1 MAIPRVF
8 ISSTCYDLK
17 HIRENLKFFVKT
29 IGYEPVLSDEGD
41 VFYSPYSH
49 THESCLK
56 EVETCQLFILIIGGR
71 YGGNFKDSDKSIT
84 NNEYK
89 EAVKQNIPIF
99 TLVETGVYSDHNVYN
114 KNKKDKPKIYKDI
127 SYPNID
133 DIKIFDFIDEVRKN
147 GKNNAIQP
155 FRNFSD
161 MEIYLKKQWAG
172 MMYDFLIEKNKES
185 ESKLTNKLLDNI
197 NLASRKTE
205 ELVKFLLKQSN
216 QDNTNIDKEIENIDN
231 KVEAEKFVQLVIDKF
246 NLNNKFNLSD
256 FSEIEMKN
264 LMDLDL
270 ININWIQ
277 FLEFLGFYQK
287 EKYLNDKRSLLL
299 YRPDGLLGIG
309 INNEDLKELTK
320 PFDSLKKLNSKDKK
334 EIYQKFIDFANTQ
347 NNIQYKYLSN
357 KILQTK

>member
-17 HIRENLKFFVKT
+17 HIRENLKFFVET
-29 IGYEPVLSDEGD
+29 IGYQPVLSDDGD

-56 EVETCQLFILIIGGR
+56 EVESCQLFILIIGGR

-114 KNKKDKPKIYKDI
+114 KNKKDKPDIYKDI

-197 NLASRKTE
+197 ILASKKTE
-205 ELVKFLLKQSN
+205 ELVKYLLKQSN

-246 NLNNKFNLSD
+246 NLTTLAK
-256 FSEIEMKN
+256 IKMK
-264 LMDLDL
+264 DL
-270 ININWIQ
+270 INFNIENCTWVE
-277 FLEFLGFYQK
+277 FLRFLGFIY
-287 EKYLNDKRSLLL
+287 ERNEPFDEDIVDILWC
-299 YRPDGLLGIG
+299 PDGAHGIG
-309 INNEDLKELTK
+309 IIKNGQEVDNKDFSKT
-320 PFDSLKKLNSKDKK
+320 FDSLKKLNEKDKK
-334 EIYQKFIDFANTQ
+334 NIYQKFVD
-347 NNIQYKYLSN
+347 LSN
-357 KILQTK
+357 K

>member
-114 KNKKDKPKIYKDI
+114 KNKKDKPDIYKDI

-147 GKNNAIQP
+147 GKNNAIHP
-155 FRNFSD
+155 FKNFSD

-172 MMYDFLIEKNKES
+172 MMYDFLLEKNKES

-205 ELVKFLLKQSN
+205 ELVKYLLKQSN
-216 QDNTNIDKEIENIDN
+216 PNDANIDKEIEDIDN
-231 KVEAEKFVQLVIDKF
+231 KVEAEKFVQLVINRF
-246 NLNNKFNLSD
+246 NLTELPKIKM
-256 FSEIEMKN
+256 E
-264 LMDLDL
+264 DL
-270 ININWIQ
+270 INFNIENCRWIE
-277 FLEFLGFYQK
+277 FLEFLGFIYSPSESFDEDEVDILWCPK
-287 EKYLNDKRSLLL
+287 DAN
-299 YRPDGLLGIG
+299 GIG
-309 INNEDLKELTK
+309 IIRNGHKVDNEDFNKT
-320 PFDSLKKLNSKDKK
+320 FDSLKKLNKKDR
-334 EIYQKFIDFANTQ
+334 EDIYQKFIA
-347 NNIQYKYLSN
+347 LS
-357 KILQTK
+357 K

>member
-29 IGYEPVLSDEGD
+29 IGYEPVLSDDGD

-56 EVETCQLFILIIGGR
+56 EVETCQLFILIIGR

-114 KNKKDKPKIYKDI
+114 KNKKDKPDIYKNI

-172 MMYDFLIEKNKES
+172 MMYDFLLEKNKES

-197 NLASRKTE
+197 DLASKKTE
-205 ELVKFLLKQSN
+205 ELVKYLLKLSN
-216 QDNTNIDKEIENIDN
+216 QDNINIDKEIENIDN
-231 KVEAEKFVQLVIDKF
+231 KVEAEKFVQLVIDQF
-246 NLNNKFNLSD
+246 NLTELPKIKM
-256 FSEIEMKN
+256 E
-264 LMDLDL
+264 DL
-270 ININWIQ
+270 INFDIENCSWIE
-277 FLEFLGFYQK
+277 FLKFLGFIYSSSELFDEDEVDILWCPNYAK
-287 EKYLNDKRSLLL
+287 
-299 YRPDGLLGIG
+299 GIG
-309 INNEDLKELTK
+309 IIRNGYKFDYENFNKT
-320 PFDSLKKLNSKDKK
+320 FDSLKKLNEKDRKD
-334 EIYQKFIDFANTQ
+334 IYQKFIA
-347 NNIQYKYLSN
+347 LSN
-357 KILQTK
+357 T

>member
-29 IGYEPVLSDEGD
+29 IGYEPVLSDDGD

-71 YGGNFKDSDKSIT
+71 YGGSFKDSDKSIT

-114 KNKKDKPKIYKDI
+114 KNKKDKPNIYKDI

-161 MEIYLKKQWAG
+161 MEAYLKKQWAG

-231 KVEAEKFVQLVIDKF
+231 KVEAEKFVQLVIDEFELRK
-246 NLNNKFNLSD
+246 LPK
-256 FSEIEMKN
+256 IEMKK

-270 ININWIQ
+270 TKIDWIQ
-277 FLEFLGFYQK
+277 FLELLGFYQDLA
-287 EKYLNDKRSLLL
+287 YD
-299 YRPDGLLGIG
+299 DGDNHTILWAPFAGTGLGIEKNG
-309 INNEDLKELTK
+309 IKVNYEQVNKLSNTFE
-320 PFDSLKKLNSKDKK
+320 SLKRLDKEDRK
-334 EIYQKFIDFANTQ
+334 NIYQKFIN
-347 NNIQYKYLSN
+347 LSN
-357 KILQTK
+357 

>member
-29 IGYEPVLSDEGD
+29 IGYEPVLSDDGD

-56 EVETCQLFILIIGGR
+56 EVESCQLFILIIGGR

-114 KNKKDKPKIYKDI
+114 KNKKDKPDIYKNI

-133 DIKIFDFIDEVRKN
+133 DIKIFDFIDEVRRN

-161 MEIYLKKQWAG
+161 IEMYLKKQWAG

-197 NLASRKTE
+197 DLASKKTE
-205 ELVKFLLKQSN
+205 ELVKYLLKQSN
-216 QDNTNIDKEIENIDN
+216 QDNTNIDKEIENINN

-246 NLNNKFNLSD
+246 NLKKLPNIN
-256 FSEIEMKN
+256 
-264 LMDLDL
+264 MDELVNLDL
-270 ININWIQ
+270 ENINWIE
-277 FLEFLGFYQK
+277 FLKFLGFIYIS
-287 EKYLNDKRSLLL
+287 NDLFDNDVLDIL
-299 YRPDGLLGIG
+299 WCPNDAYGIVIIKNG
-309 INNEDLKELTK
+309 HKVDNEDFNKT
-320 PFDSLKKLNSKDKK
+320 FDSLKKLDKGDRK
-334 EIYQKFIDFANTQ
+334 NIYQKFVD
-347 NNIQYKYLSN
+347 LSN
-357 KILQTK
+357 K

>member
-29 IGYEPVLSDEGD
+29 IGYEPVLSDDGD

-89 EAVKQNIPIF
+89 EALKQNIPIF

-114 KNKKDKPKIYKDI
+114 KNKKDKPDIYKNI

-133 DIKIFDFIDEVRKN
+133 DIKIFDFVDEVRKN

-197 NLASRKTE
+197 DIASKKTE
-205 ELVKFLLKQSN
+205 ELIKLLLKQSN
-216 QDNTNIDKEIENIDN
+216 NDDIKTNKEIEDINN
-231 KVEAEKFVQLVIDKF
+231 KVEAEKFIQLVIDAF
-246 NLNNKFNLSD
+246 DLNTFPK
-256 FSEIEMKN
+256 IEMETLIN
-264 LMDLDL
+264 LDL
-270 ININWIQ
+270 TKINWIQ
-277 FLEFLGFYQK
+277 FLEFLGFYQTEENFDGVEHTVLWAPYKGTGQGIK
-287 EKYLNDKRSLLL
+287 ENGIESSNQRTNKLDK
-299 YRPDGLLGIG
+299 
-309 INNEDLKELTK
+309 T
-320 PFDSLKKLNSKDKK
+320 FDSLKKLNEKDRKD
-334 EIYQKFIDFANTQ
+334 IYQKFIA
-347 NNIQYKYLSN
+347 LSN
-357 KILQTK
+357 T

>member
-17 HIRENLKFFVKT
+17 HIRENLKFFVET
-29 IGYEPVLSDEGD
+29 IGYQPVLSDEGD

-56 EVETCQLFILIIGGR
+56 EVESCQLFILIIGGR
-71 YGGNFKDSDKSIT
+71 YGGSFKDSDKSIT

-114 KNKKDKPKIYKDI
+114 KNKKDKPDIYKNI

-133 DIKIFDFIDEVRKN
+133 DIKIFDFIDEVRNN

-205 ELVKFLLKQSN
+205 ELVKYLLKQSN
-216 QDNTNIDKEIENIDN
+216 PNDTNIDKEIEDIDN
-231 KVEAEKFVQLVIDKF
+231 KVEAEKFVQLVIDAFK
-246 NLNNKFNLSD
+246 LNTLPK
-256 FSEIEMKN
+256 IEMKK
-264 LMDLDL
+264 LLELDL
-270 ININWIQ
+270 KTMNWIQ
-277 FLEFLGFYQK
+277 FLEFLGFYQANFFHDNK
-287 EKYLNDKRSLLL
+287 NETVLWPPIGS
-299 YRPDGLLGIG
+299 IG
-309 INNEDLKELTK
+309 IFLTRDTQGFQRESFDKTFNSFKKLDLK
-320 PFDSLKKLNSKDKK
+320 NKK
-334 EIYQKFIDFANTQ
+334 EICQKFVD
-347 NNIQYKYLSN
+347 LSN
-357 KILQTK
+357 K

>member
-29 IGYEPVLSDEGD
+29 IGYEPVLSDDGD

-71 YGGNFKDSDKSIT
+71 YGGNYKDTDKSIT

-99 TLVETGVYSDHNVYN
+99 TLVEAGVYSDHNVYN
-114 KNKKDKPKIYKDI
+114 KNKKDKPDIYKDI

-172 MMYDFLIEKNKES
+172 MMYDFLLEKNKVS
-185 ESKLTNKLLDNI
+185 ESKITNKLLDNI
-197 NLASRKTE
+197 DIASKKTE
-205 ELVKFLLKQSN
+205 ELVKYLLKLSNQSN
-216 QDNTNIDKEIENIDN
+216 PNIDKEIENINN
-231 KVEAEKFVQLVIDKF
+231 KVEAEKFLQLAINQFD
-246 NLNNKFNLSD
+246 LS
-256 FSEIEMKN
+256 ELAKIKIK
-264 LMDLDL
+264 DL
-270 ININWIQ
+270 INFDLENSSWIE
-277 FLEFLGFYQK
+277 FLEFLGFNYSK
-287 EKYLNDKRSLLL
+287 NEFVDGDIMDILWS
-299 YRPDGLLGIG
+299 PDHSQGRII
-309 INNEDLKELTK
+309 INNGVEVNHEDFSKT
-320 PFDSLKKLNSKDKK
+320 FDSLKELNDKDRKD
-334 EIYQKFIDFANTQ
+334 IYQKFIDLAN
-347 NNIQYKYLSN
+347 K
-357 KILQTK
+357 

>member
-114 KNKKDKPKIYKDI
+114 KNKKDKPDIYKDI

-133 DIKIFDFIDEVRKN
+133 DIKIFDFVDEVRKN
-147 GKNNAIQP
+147 DKNNAIQP

-172 MMYDFLIEKNKES
+172 MMYDFLLEKNKES

-205 ELVKFLLKQSN
+205 ELVKYLLKQSN
-216 QDNTNIDKEIENIDN
+216 PNDANIDKEIEDIDN
-231 KVEAEKFVQLVIDKF
+231 KVEAEKFVQLVINRF
-246 NLNNKFNLSD
+246 NLTELPKIKM
-256 FSEIEMKN
+256 E
-264 LMDLDL
+264 DL
-270 ININWIQ
+270 INFNIENCRWIE
-277 FLEFLGFYQK
+277 FLEFLGFIYSPSESFDEDEVDILWCPK
-287 EKYLNDKRSLLL
+287 DAN
-299 YRPDGLLGIG
+299 GIG
-309 INNEDLKELTK
+309 IIRNGHKVDNEDFNKT
-320 PFDSLKKLNSKDKK
+320 FDSLKKLNKKDR
-334 EIYQKFIDFANTQ
+334 EDIYQKFIA
-347 NNIQYKYLSN
+347 LS
-357 KILQTK
+357 K

>member
-114 KNKKDKPKIYKDI
+114 KNKKDKPNIYKDI

-133 DIKIFDFIDEVRKN
+133 DIKIFDFIDEVRRN

-205 ELVKFLLKQSN
+205 ELVKYLLKQSN

-231 KVEAEKFVQLVIDKF
+231 KVEAEKFVQLVIDQF
-246 NLNNKFNLSD
+246 NLNELPKIELNK
-256 FSEIEMKN
+256 
-264 LMDLDL
+264 L
-270 ININWIQ
+270 INLDIKNISWIE
-277 FLEFLGFYQK
+277 FLKFLGFKHEVILDNKLVILWAPQGK
-287 EKYLNDKRSLLL
+287 TGFIIEEEGVVSNHE
-299 YRPDGLLGIG
+299 
-309 INNEDLKELTK
+309 NFVNLTET
-320 PFDSLKKLNSKDKK
+320 FSSLKKLNEKDKK
-334 EIYQKFIDFANTQ
+334 DIYQKFID
-347 NNIQYKYLSN
+347 LSN
-357 KILQTK
+357 K

>member
-29 IGYEPVLSDEGD
+29 IGYEPVLSDDGD

-71 YGGNFKDSDKSIT
+71 YGGSFKDSDKSIT

-99 TLVETGVYSDHNVYN
+99 TLVEAGVYSDHNVYN
-114 KNKKDKPKIYKDI
+114 KNKKDKPDIYKDI

-147 GKNNAIQP
+147 DKNNAIQA

-172 MMYDFLIEKNKES
+172 MMYDFLIEKNKEA

-205 ELVKFLLKQSN
+205 ELVKYLLKQSN

-231 KVEAEKFVQLVIDKF
+231 KVEAEKFVQLVIDQF
-246 NLNNKFNLSD
+246 NLTELPKIEMKDLIDLKIEDIDWIKFLELFGFYQDIEFFDNKEYIVLWAPYTKGGYKGNGLGIKEKDSEEIYENINKFNKA
-256 FSEIEMKN
+256 F
-264 LMDLDL
+264 
-270 ININWIQ
+270 
-277 FLEFLGFYQK
+277 
-287 EKYLNDKRSLLL
+287 
-299 YRPDGLLGIG
+299 
-309 INNEDLKELTK
+309 T
-320 PFDSLKKLNSKDKK
+320 SLKKLDKKDKK
-334 EIYQKFIDFANTQ
+334 DIYQKFID
-347 NNIQYKYLSN
+347 LSN
-357 KILQTK
+357 K

>member
-29 IGYEPVLSDEGD
+29 IGYESVLSDEGD

-71 YGGNFKDSDKSIT
+71 YGGNFKDTDKSIT

-99 TLVETGVYSDHNVYN
+99 TLVEAGVYSDHNVYN
-114 KNKKDKPKIYKDI
+114 KNKKDKPNIYKNI

-133 DIKIFDFIDEVRKN
+133 DIKIFDFVDEVRNN

-172 MMYDFLIEKNKES
+172 MMYDFLLEKNKES

-205 ELVKFLLKQSN
+205 ELVKYLLKQSN

-231 KVEAEKFVQLVIDKF
+231 KIEAEKFVQLVIDKF
-246 NLNNKFNLSD
+246 NLNELPKIALNK
-256 FSEIEMKN
+256 
-264 LMDLDL
+264 L
-270 ININWIQ
+270 INLDINNISWIE
-277 FLEFLGFYQK
+277 FLEFLGFKRTKSPDNKLEILWAPHEKMGLQIKK
-287 EKYLNDKRSLLL
+287 EGVVSNHE
-299 YRPDGLLGIG
+299 
-309 INNEDLKELTK
+309 NFVNLTET
-320 PFDSLKKLNSKDKK
+320 FSSLKKLNEKDKK
-334 EIYQKFIDFANTQ
+334 DIYQKFVD
-347 NNIQYKYLSN
+347 LSN
-357 KILQTK
+357 K

>member
-17 HIRENLKFFVKT
+17 HIRENLKFFVET
-29 IGYEPVLSDEGD
+29 IGYQPVLSDEGD

-56 EVETCQLFILIIGGR
+56 EVESCQLFILIIGGR
-71 YGGNFKDSDKSIT
+71 YGGSFKDSDKSIT

-197 NLASRKTE
+197 DIASKKTE
-205 ELVKFLLKQSN
+205 ELIKLLLKQSN
-216 QDNTNIDKEIENIDN
+216 NNDDIKTNKEIENINN
-231 KVEAEKFVQLVIDKF
+231 KVEAEKFFQLVIDQF
-246 NLNNKFNLSD
+246 DLS
-256 FSEIEMKN
+256 ELPKIKIK
-264 LMDLDL
+264 DL
-270 ININWIQ
+270 INFDLENSSWIE
-277 FLEFLGFYQK
+277 FLEFLGFNYS
-287 EKYLNDKRSLLL
+287 RSEFFGEDEMDVLWC
-299 YRPDGLLGIG
+299 P
-309 INNEDLKELTK
+309 NNIKGRIIIKNGHEIDYKKFSKT
-320 PFDSLKKLNSKDKK
+320 FDSLKKLDPNDKK
-334 EIYQKFIDFANTQ
+334 DIYQKFIA
-347 NNIQYKYLSN
+347 LSN
-357 KILQTK
+357 K

>member
-17 HIRENLKFFVKT
+17 HIRENLKFFVET
-29 IGYEPVLSDEGD
+29 IGYQPVLSDDGD

-56 EVETCQLFILIIGGR
+56 EVESCQLFILIIGGR

-114 KNKKDKPKIYKDI
+114 KNKKDKPDIYKNI

-172 MMYDFLIEKNKES
+172 MMYDFLLEKNKES

-197 NLASRKTE
+197 DLASKKTE
-205 ELVKFLLKQSN
+205 ELVKYLLKLSNQSN
-216 QDNTNIDKEIENIDN
+216 PNIDKEIENINN
-231 KVEAEKFVQLVIDKF
+231 KVEAEKFVQLVIEQFGLKK
-246 NLNNKFNLSD
+246 LP
-256 FSEIEMKN
+256 EIKIETLTN
-264 LMDLDL
+264 LDL
-270 ININWIQ
+270 TKINWIN
-277 FLEFLGFYQK
+277 FLEILGFGYSK
-287 EKYLNDKRSLLL
+287 NEFV
-299 YRPDGLLGIG
+299 DGDNMDILWSPNHSQGKII
-309 INNEDLKELTK
+309 INNGIEVNHQDLNKT
-320 PFDSLKKLNSKDKK
+320 FDSLKELNDKDRK
-334 EIYQKFIDFANTQ
+334 EIYQKFIA
-347 NNIQYKYLSN
+347 LSN
-357 KILQTK
+357 T

>member
-17 HIRENLKFFVKT
+17 HIRENLKFFVET
-29 IGYEPVLSDEGD
+29 IGYQPVLSDDGD

-71 YGGNFKDSDKSIT
+71 YGGNFKDNDKSIT

-114 KNKKDKPKIYKDI
+114 KNKKDKPDIYKDI

-147 GKNNAIQP
+147 DKNNAIQP

-172 MMYDFLIEKNKES
+172 MMYDFLLEKNKES

-197 NLASRKTE
+197 NLASKKTE
-205 ELVKFLLKQSN
+205 ELVKYLLKQSN
-216 QDNTNIDKEIENIDN
+216 QDITNIEKEIENIDN
-231 KVEAEKFVQLVIDKF
+231 KVEAEKFFELVLEEFGLKTLPKIDMIK
-246 NLNNKFNLSD
+246 
-256 FSEIEMKN
+256 
-264 LMDLDL
+264 LMQLDL
-270 ININWIQ
+270 VPINWIQ
-277 FLEFLGFYQK
+277 FLEALGFYQDNFFHDGINETVLWQP
-287 EKYLNDKRSLLL
+287 EKT
-299 YRPDGLLGIG
+299 IG
-309 INNEDLKELTK
+309 IFLTK
-320 PFDSLKKLNSKDKK
+320 DNQKIQKENFIKTFDSLKKLDSKNRK
-334 EIYQKFIDFANTQ
+334 EVYQKFID
-347 NNIQYKYLSN
+347 LSD
-357 KILQTK
+357 K